1 MKQKNILVDQI
12 IEETLSKLK
21 EFANPN
27 NQQYKALL
35 KNLIVESMVK
45 MLEKQCIIQA
55 RQVDSPYIGSII
67 PECEKEFEELMNKE
81 TQREYKCKLILDEEN
96 TIDNEYGGI
105 KMLSLDKKII
115 LFNDLKSRLLLTK
128 EQCLPKIKSMLF
140 TKESK

>member
-1 MKQKNILVDQI
+1 MLVDQI

-27 NQQYKALL
+27 NQQYKTLL

-55 RQVDSPYIGSII
+55 RQVDSPYITSII

-115 LFNDLKSRLLLTK
+115 LVNDLKSRLLLTK

-140 TKESK
+140 SKASK